1 MFDLLRQQDVL
12 YLVYSGIALGVLLL
26 FTGAAQLVS
35 RRESGAEARSRRL
48 RMIAE
53 GKSSTELLAL
63 LKPPVDPGWRGRL
76 TLLLRQAGFTLAAR
90 TFINLCAGLGC
101 VTFAVGLPVLGPWKA
116 GLVALALGL
125 ALPIALLKA
134 KRDQRMRQLVHQ
146 LPDALDLMA
155 RGLKVG
161 HPLSTSIGTVAAEM
175 PDPIGTEFGLIHD
188 QTNYGD
194 ELTDAFQEFAERVR
208 IEDVNYLSASIGIQH
223 GTGGDLARVVEV
235 LARVI
240 RDRIAMRRTIH
251 AISSEGRLSAWF
263 LSALPLVIFGFTS
276 LTTPD
281 YYGGVAD
288 DPLFVPMG
296 VTIVGF
302 TVLNFLV
309 LKKLVNFHI

>member
-1 MFDLLRQQDVL
+1 MFDLLRHQDVI
-12 YLVYSGIALGVLLL
+12 YLIYSGIALGVLLL
-26 FTGAAQLVS
+26 FTGAAQLLS
-35 RRESGAEARSRRL
+35 RHESGAEAKSRRL

-53 GKSSTELLAL
+53 GKSSAELLAL
-63 LKPPVDPGWRGRL
+63 LKTPAEQGWRGGVPR
-76 TLLLRQAGFTLAAR
+76 LLRQAGFTIAPR
-90 TFINLCAGLGC
+90 TFVSLCLMVGL
-101 VTFAVGLPVLGPWKA
+101 VSFAVGLPVLGAWKA
-116 GLVALALGL
+116 GLAALVLGL
-125 ALPIALLKA
+125 ALPLGLVKM
-134 KRDQRMRQLVHQ
+134 KRDQRMTQLVHQ

-194 ELTDAFQEFAERVR
+194 ELTDAFQEFAERVG

-223 GTGGDLARVVEV
+223 GTGGDLVRVVEI
-235 LARVI
+235 LAKVI

-281 YYGGVAD
+281 YYGAVAD
-288 DPLFVPMG
+288 DPLFMPMAAA
-296 VTIVGF
+296 VVGF

>member
-1 MFDLLRQQDVL
+1 MFELLRHQDVI
-12 YLVYSGIALGVLLL
+12 YLIYSGIALGVLLL
-26 FTGAAQLVS
+26 FTGAAQLFS
-35 RRESGAEARSRRL
+35 RRESGAEAKSRRL

-53 GKSSTELLAL
+53 GKSSAELLAL
-63 LKPPVDPGWRGRL
+63 LKAPTHQGWRGGLPR
-76 TLLLRQAGFTLAAR
+76 LLRQAGFTIAPR
-90 TFINLCAGLGC
+90 SFVSLCAVVGF
-101 VTFAVGLPVLGPWKA
+101 VAFAVGLPVLGPWQA
-116 GLVALALGL
+116 GLAAAVLGL
-125 ALPIALLKA
+125 ALPVGLIRV
-134 KRDQRMRQLVHQ
+134 KRDQRMTQLLHQ

-155 RGLKVG
+155 RGLRVG

-194 ELTDAFQEFAERVR
+194 ELTDAFQEFAERVQ

-223 GTGGDLARVVEV
+223 GTGGDLARVVEI
-235 LARVI
+235 LAKVI
-240 RDRIAMRRTIH
+240 RDRIAMRRTIR

-281 YYGGVAD
+281 YYGAVSD
-288 DPLFVPMG
+288 DPLFMPMAFA
-296 VTIVGF
+296 IVGF